1 MQIDRLDHLVL
12 TVRDIDASI
21 DFYTRVLGMRAVTF
35 GAGRK
40 ALAFGAQKINLHQAG
55 ANSNPRP
62 SDLRRGPPTSVSS
75 SPRHRGGGRAT
86 APAGRGNP
94 RGPVQ
99 RTGAGGPILSLYLR
113 DPDLNLIELSNPL

>member
-62 SDLRRGPPTSVSS
+62 SDLRQGPPTSVSS
-75 SPRHRGGGRAT
+75 SPRHSRRWPSNCASRPWKSSRARCSAP
-86 APAGRGNP
+86 APAGRSSRCTCATP
-94 RGPVQ
+94 
-99 RTGAGGPILSLYLR
+99 T
-113 DPDLNLIELSNPL
+113 

>member
-75 SPRHRGGGRAT
+75 SPRHSRRWPSN

-94 RGPVQ
+94 RGP
-99 RTGAGGPILSLYLR
+99 GAAHRRRRPILSLYLR